1 LFDKTIVCVVFLSRL
16 TKDETSPI
24 LNDMF
29 TLPNLPFE
37 PTALKPV
44 ISAKTIEFHYGK
56 HHAGYVTKLNEL
68 LTPYEFFQNYEL
80 DELLLNIKKLPVDA
94 QQPILNNAGQVYN
107 HNLYWESIQAPTESN
122 KPTGDLLAKIET
134 RYGSFEEFCSAFTQ
148 AGIGQFG
155 SGWVWLSLD
164 KNDDLV
170 INKTANADSPLLHN
184 KTPLLTMDV
193 WEHAY
198 YLDYQNLRAK
208 YIEGFFSIINWI
220 EVSRKYAEAISAEN

>member
-1 LFDKTIVCVVFLSRL
+1 
-16 TKDETSPI
+16 
-24 LNDMF
+24 MF
-29 TLPNLPFE
+29 TLQKLPFE
-37 PTALKPV
+37 SSALEPV

-68 LTPYEFFQNYEL
+68 LTPYEFFQSYEL

-107 HNLYWESIQAPTESN
+107 HNLYWESLQAPKANNMPE
-122 KPTGDLLAKIET
+122 GDLLKEIVA
-134 RYGSFEEFCSAFTQ
+134 RYGSFDEFKSAFSQ
-148 AGIGQFG
+148 AGMGQFG
-155 SGWVWLSLD
+155 SGWVWLSVD
-164 KNDDLV
+164 KNHDLV

-184 KTPLLTMDV
+184 KTPILTMDV

-208 YIEGFFSIINWI
+208 YIEEFFSIINWT
-220 EVSRKYAEAISAEN
+220 EVSRKYEEVISQEG